1 MFKKKQKG
9 IQKIIKQAYCL
20 RKSYPDQIIVL
31 ETPNGVSYCKL
42 SELGIRQNNANEVVL
57 TIR

>member
-1 MFKKKQKG
+1 MFKKNEKG
-9 IQKIIKQAYCL
+9 TRKIIKQAYVF
-20 RKSYPDQIIVL
+20 RKSYPDQIIVV